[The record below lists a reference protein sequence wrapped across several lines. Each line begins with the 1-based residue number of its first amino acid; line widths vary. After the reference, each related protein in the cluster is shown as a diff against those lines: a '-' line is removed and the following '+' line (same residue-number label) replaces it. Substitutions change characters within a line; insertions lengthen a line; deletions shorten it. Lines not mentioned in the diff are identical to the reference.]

1 MNSAYRSRREHIE
14 KKTKQSKK
22 LARKTKLLRKK
33 PFSVPY
39 ASLVFY

>member
-33 PFSVPY
+33 PAMRKVQRM
-39 ASLVFY
+39 VQK

>member
-14 KKTKQSKK
+14 KKTDKGKK

-33 PFSVPY
+33 PAMRKVQKM
-39 ASLVFY
+39 VQK